1 MAFPDLLKKVGGQ
14 FVEYLPEADAGQL
27 AETLVAFANGDGGTV
42 LVGATPE
49 GVMNDS
55 FSAEDAESLLWQAQ
69 ARCRPPVRT
78 EWQQMETPQG
88 TAVAIRVIRSTELHT
103 LDDGRVLI
111 RVGTENRP
119 LVGDQVSHLAAT
131 KATGDFETGDVAGAA
146 RSDLD
151 GEIVQ
156 EYLVKREE
164 RGRLVLSRPVDEVLL
179 EVGALTETGEPTV
192 AGVLLFGQEP
202 QFYLPQSGLVF
213 VRFAG
218 TEPRGPEGL
227 PGYSRRE
234 EIGGPLPRLIEETWK
249 VIWEEMRVAAVVKG
263 LEREE
268 HTEYP
273 PFAVREA
280 LVNAVCHRDY
290 RLKGRRIEVRMF
302 DDRLEVISPGGLP
315 GYITIDNI
323 VDEHFSRNPRI
334 VGGLFQW
341 GYIEEL
347 GLGIDRMIEDMVQA
361 GHPPPEFKATP
372 YSFTVTLRN
381 VRQRRAAPAAWERS
395 MNERQLK
402 ALNYVRE
409 QGSITNREYQALCP
423 NVSSETLRL
432 DLKDLVDR
440 GILLRIGAKK
450 GTYYILK

>member
-1 MAFPDLLKKVGGQ
+1 
-14 FVEYLPEADAGQL
+14 
-27 AETLVAFANGDGGTV
+27 
-42 LVGATPE
+42 
-49 GVMNDS
+49 
-55 FSAEDAESLLWQAQ
+55 
-69 ARCRPPVRT
+69 
-78 EWQQMETPQG
+78 
-88 TAVAIRVIRSTELHT
+88 
-103 LDDGRVLI
+103 
-111 RVGTENRP
+111 
-119 LVGDQVSHLAAT
+119 
-131 KATGDFETGDVAGAA
+131 
-146 RSDLD
+146 
-151 GEIVQ
+151 
-156 EYLVKREE
+156 
-164 RGRLVLSRPVDEVLL
+164 
-179 EVGALTETGEPTV
+179 
-192 AGVLLFGQEP
+192 
-202 QFYLPQSGLVF
+202 VF

-218 TEPRGPEGL
+218 NEARGPEGL

-234 EIGGPLPRLIEETWK
+234 DILGPLPRLIESAWK
-249 VIWEEMRVAAVVKG
+249 VIWEEMRVSAVVKG

-268 HTEYP
+268 QTEYP

-280 LVNAVCHRDY
+280 LVNAVCHREY

-315 GYITIDNI
+315 GYITVDNI

-334 VGGLFQW
+334 VAGLFQW

-347 GLGIDRMIEDMVQA
+347 GLGIDRMIEDMVHA

-381 VRQRRAAPAAWERS
+381 VRQRRPVPAWERS

-409 QGSITNREYQALCP
+409 EGSITNSDYQRLCP
-423 NVSSETLRL
+423 HVTSETLRL

-440 GILLRIGAKK
+440 GILLRVGAKR

>member
-1 MAFPDLLKKVGGQ
+1 MAFSDLAKKKQGQ
-14 FVEYLPEADAGQL
+14 FVEYLPDTNADRL
-27 AETLVAFANGDGGTV
+27 AETLVAFANGDGGMV
-42 LVGATPE
+42 LLGLTPE
-49 GVMNDS
+49 GVMNDK
-55 FSAEDAESLLWQAQ
+55 FMTEDAESLLWQAQ
-69 ARCRPPVRT
+69 GRCRPPVRT
-78 EWQQMETPQG
+78 EWQQIETPQG
-88 TAVAIRVIRSTELHT
+88 TAVAIRVLRSTELHT
-103 LDDGRVLI
+103 MDDGRVLI
-111 RVGTENRP
+111 RVGDENRP
-119 LVGDQVSHLAAT
+119 LVGDKVSHLAAT
-131 KATGDFETGDVAGAA
+131 KATGDFETDVVAGAA
-146 RSDLD
+146 RSDLED
-151 GEIVQ
+151 EIVQ
-156 EYLVKREE
+156 EYIAKREE
-164 RGRLVLSRPVDEVLL
+164 RGRLVLSRPADQVLA
-179 EVGALTETGEPTV
+179 EIGALTDAGEPTV
-192 AGVLLFGQEP
+192 AGMLLFGQEP

-227 PGYSRRE
+227 PGYSRRQ
-234 EIGGPLPRLIEETWK
+234 EIQGPLPRLIEAAWK
-249 VIWEEMRVAAVVKG
+249 VLWEEMRIAAVVKG

-268 HTEYP
+268 RSEYP

-302 DDRLEVISPGGLP
+302 DNRLEVISPGGLP
-315 GYITIDNI
+315 GYITVDNI

-334 VGGLFQW
+334 VSGLFQW

-372 YSFTVTLRN
+372 YSFTVTLHNTHR
-381 VRQRRAAPAAWERS
+381 RRAAPTAWERS

-432 DLKDLVDR
+432 DLKDLSER

>member
-1 MAFPDLLKKVGGQ
+1 VAFSDLAKKKRGQ
-14 FVEYLPEADAGQL
+14 FVEYLPEADADLL

-42 LVGATPE
+42 LVGQTPE
-49 GVMNDS
+49 GAVNQD
-55 FSAEDAESLLWQAQ
+55 FAAEDADALLWQAQ

-78 EWQQMETPQG
+78 EWQQFEMPRG
-88 TAVAIRVIRSTELHT
+88 TTVAIQVIRSTELHT

-111 RVGTENRP
+111 RVGAENRP
-119 LVGDQVSHLAAT
+119 LVGDEVSHLAAT
-131 KATGDFETGDVAGAA
+131 KATGDFETGVVPGATQ
-146 RSDLD
+146 SDLED
-151 GEIVQ
+151 EIVQ

-164 RGRLVLSRPVDEVLL
+164 RGRLVLSRPAGEVLR
-179 EVGALTETGEPTV
+179 EIGALTDAGEPTV
-192 AGVLLFGQEP
+192 TGVLLFGREP
-202 QFYLPQSGLVF
+202 QFFLPQSGLVF

-234 EIGGPLPRLIEETWK
+234 EFRGSLPRLIEAAWQ

-268 HTEYP
+268 RTEYP

-361 GHPPPEFKATP
+361 GHPPPEFAATP

-381 VRQRRAAPAAWERS
+381 VRERRAAPAAWEHS

-423 NVSSETLRL
+423 HVSSETLRL

>member
-1 MAFPDLLKKVGGQ
+1 MPFPDLEKRKRGQ
-14 FVEYLPEADAGQL
+14 FVEYLSEADADLL

-42 LVGATPE
+42 LVGVTADGTMNE
-49 GVMNDS
+49 G
-55 FSAEDAESLLWQAQ
+55 FAAEDADALLWQAQ

-78 EWQQMETPQG
+78 EWQQFETPQG
-88 TAVAIRVIRSTELHT
+88 TTVAIQVIRSTELHT

-111 RVGTENRP
+111 RVGAENCP
-119 LVGDQVSHLAAT
+119 LVGDEVSHLAAT
-131 KATGDFETGDVAGAA
+131 KATGDFETDAVAGAA
-146 RSDLD
+146 QSDLED
-151 GEIVQ
+151 EIVQ

-164 RGRLVLSRPVDEVLL
+164 RGRLVLSRPVGEVLR
-179 EVGALTETGEPTV
+179 EIGALTDAGEPTV
-192 AGVLLFGQEP
+192 TGVLLFGREP
-202 QFYLPQSGLVF
+202 QVFLPQSGLVF

-234 EIGGPLPRLIEETWK
+234 EFRGPLPRLIEAAWK

-268 HTEYP
+268 RTEYP

-361 GHPPPEFKATP
+361 GHPPPEFAATP

-381 VRQRRAAPAAWERS
+381 VRERRAAPAAWEHS

-409 QGSITNREYQALCP
+409 QGSITNREYQALCSH
-423 NVSSETLRL
+423 VSSETLRL